1 MKSPSTGTLIFDG
14 TFLQGCKIGPT
25 RVGVSKIKLVLNDI
39 FMTSGNTKLHLRY
52 HLPSTLTITTKT
64 IA

>member
-52 HLPSTLTITTKT
+52 HQH
-64 IA
+64 